1 MSKVSYGTIT
11 LTDTIDTDLLGGHF
25 IYNSD
30 GAGVI
35 QNIGDGPSN
44 WGFNTWIGSNGIQLR
59 DKAEPYATL
68 NTNGLTLSKGG
79 IQAKLNSNDRVYLSS
94 EDYSLE
100 PISINGYTP
109 ASDKPKWRQI
119 IGSKFGVD
127 AEGNVYASNV
137 NIQGKIEA
145 LNGSTFGNKDGMHIS
160 ISAEEIA
167 FWSGKEEEAGQ
178 VIETNK
184 TAYITGQY
192 MYIPYTVVLNEMRV
206 GTKPNYKEIENP
218 SGNNPSEQGWY
229 EIINGEYVQTTDTTI
244 VSGKIYYEKKEDIPL
259 WSWKKMDNH
268 NLRLI
273 WLGGED

>member
-35 QNIGDGPSN
+35 QNIGSGPSE
-44 WGFNTWIGSNGIQLR
+44 WGYNTWIGANGIQLR
-59 DKAEPYATL
+59 DAATPYATL
-68 NTNGLTLSKGG
+68 DRNGLTLSKGG
-79 IQAKLNSNDRVYLSS
+79 IKANIGDPNKNRVYLSS
-94 EDYSLE
+94 EDYGNLT
-100 PISINGYTP
+100 INDHT
-109 ASDKPKWRQI
+109 ASNWREV

-137 NIQGKIEA
+137 NIQGTIEA
-145 LNGSTFGNKDGMHIS
+145 LEGSTFGNKEGMHIS

-206 GTKPNYKEIENP
+206 GTKSNYKEIENP
-218 SGNNPSEQGWY
+218 SGNNPSEQRWY

-244 VSGKIYYEKKEDIPL
+244 VSGKIYYEKKDDIPL
-259 WSWKKMDNH
+259 WSWKKMSNH

-273 WLGGED
+273 WLGGEE